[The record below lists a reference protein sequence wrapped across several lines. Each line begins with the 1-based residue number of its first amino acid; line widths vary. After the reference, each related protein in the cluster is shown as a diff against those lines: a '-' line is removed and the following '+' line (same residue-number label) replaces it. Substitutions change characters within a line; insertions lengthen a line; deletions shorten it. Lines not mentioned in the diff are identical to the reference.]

1 MNFIGEHLLPGQI
14 GHFFIILSF
23 FASLL
28 ATIFFIMASVKKDPL
43 IKELWLKYA
52 RGLFFVQVIGVVAVF
67 AIVFYICSN
76 HLYEYMYAYK
86 HASKELESKYLL
98 ACIWEGQ
105 EGSFLLWAICHS
117 VLGSLIILKRKTAM
131 VADWEPYLLTVISL
145 AQFFLLLMILGIY
158 VFDVRI
164 GNSLFTLT
172 RNEIAAPIFSQ
183 PNYLSFIKDGMG
195 LNILLRNYWMV
206 IHPPVLF
213 LGFASTIIPF
223 GFAYGGILTKRFGDW
238 VKPALPW
245 TLMSACILGV
255 GIMMGGKWAY
265 ESLSFGG
272 YWAWDPV
279 ENASLVPW
287 LILIAGLHTML
298 IYRATGHSLRA
309 TYLFAFLSFC
319 FVLYSTFLTRTGVL
333 GDTSVHSF
341 TEAGKAINIMI
352 GMFVL
357 IFTVPALLMFFVNYK
372 KIPTIQKEE
381 NTNSREFWMFIG
393 SLVFFLSA
401 IFISAKTSVPV
412 INFAFGTKIAPP
424 EDVEFSYN
432 KVAALIA
439 IIIGLLTA
447 ITQYLKYKTTGKAY
461 LFKKIVWPTLIAAVI
476 TVIIAIIY
484 PITYYKQGAGF
495 LGAIYVA
502 LFAAIY
508 SLIANAM
515 YIWTVLKG
523 KALSGGA
530 SIAHAGFAL
539 MLIGML
545 ISSGNKEVI
554 SSSLVNGINFAAGTD
569 PMTKQKDDPKEN
581 LTLVRDVPTR
591 MGPYEV
597 TYQKDSA
604 GHESGRK
611 FYQLNFERKDKN
623 NLVKEHFIVKPD
635 VYLMKD
641 NNMSSNPDTKSYFTK
656 DIYTYISFALNDQKE
671 IDTAQFKIV
680 DLHEGDTAFYSNGY
694 MILNKVEKNPNNSR
708 YQYDESKLALMA
720 DITVVSKDKVKY
732 AAMPLI
738 EVDSLGIIHK
748 DDTLYAQNL
757 YLSFAGVSDN
767 HNIKLGIKESDKLID
782 FVTVKTYVFP
792 YINLVWLGLIVMA
805 LGLIVSMVQRG
816 KFSNTQTAVTLIL
829 LTISLVYMF
838 LFANA

>member
-23 FASLL
+23 IAALL
-28 ATIFFIMASVKKDPL
+28 ATITFFIASGKTDPL
-43 IKELWLKYA
+43 VKNLWLKYA
-52 RGLFFVQVIGVVAVF
+52 RGLFFVQVIGVVSVF

-86 HASKELESKYLL
+86 HASMELESKYLL

-105 EGSFLLWAICHS
+105 EGSFLLWTICHS
-117 VLGSLIILKRKTAM
+117 VFGSLIILKRKSAM
-131 VADWEPYLLTVISL
+131 VGIWEPYVMTVL
-145 AQFFLLLMILGIY
+145 NMAQFFLLMMILGIY

-172 RNEIAAPIFSQ
+172 RNEINAPIFSQ
-183 PNYLSFIKDGMG
+183 PDYLSFIKDGMG

-223 GFAYGGILTKRFGDW
+223 GFAYGGIKSKRFGEW
-238 VKPALPW
+238 VSSALPW
-245 TLMSACILGV
+245 TLMSACVLGV

-287 LILIAGLHTML
+287 LILIAGLHTMVV
-298 IYRATGHSLRA
+298 YKATGHSLRA
-309 TYLFAFLSFC
+309 TYLFSILSFC

-341 TEAGKAINIMI
+341 TEAGKAINVMI
-352 GMFVL
+352 GLFVVSFL
-357 IFTVPALLMFFVNYK
+357 VPALVLFAINYK
-372 KIPTIQKEE
+372 KIPAIHKEE

-393 SLVFFLSA
+393 SLVFFLTA
-401 IFISAKTSVPV
+401 MFISAKTSVPV

-447 ITQYLKYKTTGKAY
+447 IVQYLKYKTTGRAY
-461 LFKKIVWPTLIAAVI
+461 LLKKIALPTLIAAIVTAVI
-476 TVIIAIIY
+476 VIIY
-484 PITYYKQGAGF
+484 PITYFKQGIGF
-495 LGAIYVA
+495 LGAVYVA

-508 SLIANAM
+508 SVIANAM

-523 KALSGGA
+523 NVLSGGA
-530 SIAHAGFAL
+530 SIAHGGFAL
-539 MLIGML
+539 MLVGML

-554 SSSLVNGINFAAGTD
+554 SSSMVNGINFAAGTD
-569 PMTKQKDDPKEN
+569 PMTRQKDDPREN
-581 LTLVRDVPTR
+581 LTLIRDVPTR
-591 MGPYEV
+591 MGTYEV
-597 TYQKDSA
+597 TYVKDSA
-604 GHESGRK
+604 GHEKGRK
-611 FYQLNFERKDKN
+611 FYQLNFERKDAAKN
-623 NLVKEHFIVKPD
+623 VKEKFVVYPD

-656 DIYTYISFALNDQKE
+656 DIYTYISFALNDE
-671 IDTAQFKIV
+671 ASVDTTQFKIV
-680 DLHEGDTAFYSNGY
+680 EMHEGDTAYYNNGY
-694 MILNKVEKNPNNSR
+694 LILNKVEKNPVNAR
-708 YQYDESKLALMA
+708 YNYKPNELALMA
-720 DITVVSKDKVKY
+720 DITVISKDSVKY

-738 EVDSLGIIHK
+738 EVDSLGLVHI

-757 YLSFAGVSDN
+757 YLRFAGVSDN
-767 HNIKLGIKESDKLID
+767 HNIKLGIKESDRLID
-782 FVTVKTYVFP
+782 FVTVKTFVFP
-792 YINLVWLGLIVMA
+792 YINLVWLGLIIMA
-805 LGLIVSMVQRG
+805 IGMMVSMVQRG
-816 KFSNTQTAVTLIL
+816 KFSKTQTAVTLIL
-829 LTISLVYMF
+829 ISVALVYMF
-838 LFANA
+838 LFANN

>member
-1 MNFIGEHLLPGQI
+1 
-14 GHFFIILSF
+14 
-23 FASLL
+23 
-28 ATIFFIMASVKKDPL
+28 
-43 IKELWLKYA
+43 
-52 RGLFFVQVIGVVAVF
+52 
-67 AIVFYICSN
+67 
-76 HLYEYMYAYK
+76 
-86 HASKELESKYLL
+86 
-98 ACIWEGQ
+98 
-105 EGSFLLWAICHS
+105 
-117 VLGSLIILKRKTAM
+117 
-131 VADWEPYLLTVISL
+131 
-145 AQFFLLLMILGIY
+145 
-158 VFDVRI
+158 
-164 GNSLFTLT
+164 
-172 RNEIAAPIFSQ
+172 
-183 PNYLSFIKDGMG
+183 
-195 LNILLRNYWMV
+195 
-206 IHPPVLF
+206 
-213 LGFASTIIPF
+213 
-223 GFAYGGILTKRFGDW
+223 
-238 VKPALPW
+238 
-245 TLMSACILGV
+245 
-255 GIMMGGKWAY
+255 
-265 ESLSFGG
+265 
-272 YWAWDPV
+272 
-279 ENASLVPW
+279 
-287 LILIAGLHTML
+287 
-298 IYRATGHSLRA
+298 
-309 TYLFAFLSFC
+309 
-319 FVLYSTFLTRTGVL
+319 
-333 GDTSVHSF
+333 
-341 TEAGKAINIMI
+341 
-352 GMFVL
+352 
-357 IFTVPALLMFFVNYK
+357 
-372 KIPTIQKEE
+372 
-381 NTNSREFWMFIG
+381 
-393 SLVFFLSA
+393 
-401 IFISAKTSVPV
+401 
-412 INFAFGTKIAPP
+412 
-424 EDVEFSYN
+424 
-432 KVAALIA
+432 VAALIA

-476 TVIIAIIY
+476 TVTIAIIY

-611 FYQLNFERKDKN
+611 FYQLNFDRKDKN

-641 NNMSSNPDTKSYFTK
+641 NNMSSNPDTKSYLTK

-792 YINLVWLGLIVMA
+792 YINLVWLGLIIMA